1 MGFGSL
7 SIGSPFY
14 ILKKEDLILQIG
26 TIKKIEPKQ
35 PYQAS
40 IPLAFTGINQ
50 QQLLSITISI
60 DGKEEQFTDVPN
72 NVEIASKGSVTF
84 TGNKEQMLQV
94 VDSMILN
101 AKQELDK
108 IPYYEKTI
116 KQGEN
121 MLEVLNPRYAIQK
134 EHDRS
139 IKELEDRQL
148 ATDNKLDE
156 ILQVLKNLTNK

>member
-84 TGNKEQMLQV
+84 TGNKE
-94 VDSMILN
+94 
-101 AKQELDK
+101 ELDK

>member
-1 MGFGSL
+1 
-7 SIGSPFY
+7 
-14 ILKKEDLILQIG
+14 
-26 TIKKIEPKQ
+26 
-35 PYQAS
+35 
-40 IPLAFTGINQ
+40 
-50 QQLLSITISI
+50 
-60 DGKEEQFTDVPN
+60 
-72 NVEIASKGSVTF
+72 
-84 TGNKEQMLQV
+84 MLQV